1 MKVTIPLRQQEFKL
15 KIVKTVLHKN
25 NNASSKTISPH
36 CDGWIQHDDGN
47 KENRSMANKKT
58 NPFPFGTFFMS
69 TLVYGTFDKLLPFF
83 RMYQNMLL
91 VYPREFKLFLKR

>member
-58 NPFPFGTFFMS
+58 NPFPFWNLTFLCQLWSME
-69 TLVYGTFDKLLPFF
+69 LLINCCHFTEIW
-83 RMYQNMLL
+83 Q
-91 VYPREFKLFLKR
+91 